1 MSQEIMPEGDPRIL
15 ENPVE
20 AGLELASLAAG
31 RLPGMKLRNARLIS
45 LGALWSATVILV
57 AGLALWSLWD
67 TLETG
72 GRLLSTAGLAYIS
85 MTMLFMP
92 SAGFGLA
99 LVFLAAKERQFLPFL
114 EKASEAMNALEGR
127 PPTGKAAPG
136 GGAGDGGPLAAI
148 LGSAISVGGLVPT
161 AERMKTV
168 ARGVLVLII
177 VGLVFLPAL
186 AAAGLVLGTFPVAL
200 VSLELVVFVV
210 VAFPALSLMGGVT
223 ADLNFYK
230 YYSRRHRAIAAA
242 AAFGTAPVPE
252 GPDPLSRFD
261 RHLRSLPGAGRMLDG
276 PDARTEDL
284 PGDGMAARL
293 YSGRGNGILV
303 RVFGRVPDGAAL
315 DAFRTE
321 AASLAQK
328 RGMALSRAV
337 ALVAPGGPDIDDRT
351 YDHIIGLGERTRP
364 GECALQLVMEVDG
377 TYSLVP
383 FVAD

>member
-1 MSQEIMPEGDPRIL
+1 
-15 ENPVE
+15 
-20 AGLELASLAAG
+20 
-31 RLPGMKLRNARLIS
+31 
-45 LGALWSATVILV
+45 
-57 AGLALWSLWD
+57 
-67 TLETG
+67 
-72 GRLLSTAGLAYIS
+72 
-85 MTMLFMP
+85 
-92 SAGFGLA
+92 
-99 LVFLAAKERQFLPFL
+99 
-114 EKASEAMNALEGR
+114 
-127 PPTGKAAPG
+127 
-136 GGAGDGGPLAAI
+136 
-148 LGSAISVGGLVPT
+148 
-161 AERMKTV
+161 
-168 ARGVLVLII
+168 
-177 VGLVFLPAL
+177 
-186 AAAGLVLGTFPVAL
+186 
-200 VSLELVVFVV
+200 
-210 VAFPALSLMGGVT
+210 
-223 ADLNFYK
+223 
-230 YYSRRHRAIAAA
+230 
-242 AAFGTAPVPE
+242 
-252 GPDPLSRFD
+252 
-261 RHLRSLPGAGRMLDG
+261 MLDG